1 MASRNPHLPTRVPRT
16 VFSKAGLLADLQ
28 AVDCDAASRSRVLE
42 LETGFRR
49 RVQSH
54 IASLPIANAL
64 LQDFNTSPFVLMIYA
79 QAKHY
84 TRLSELEGDIL
95 PAKLFSSMETSA
107 GRMVEDVALPVYGW
121 QAVPSGMHS
130 ANSALD
136 GKKVDLPVLK
146 AATLKSGP
154 RCLNDEMSENF
165 ADNVLGH
172 GPTWLS
178 DNGASQLDFTY
189 GVLYGTKKQSNKK
202 DWHILRNIAEKLPA
216 GQVVNPPWQR
226 WECQFRL
233 ALHPA
238 TATVRIGKEWW
249 DYLGGALCLTEICA
263 ALIRAC
269 VTPGQTDSVGTKY
282 TISDLANIVAWPT
295 GQSAINVGILQASQV
310 PWLFFLMRHF
320 CDEMTD

>member
-1 MASRNPHLPTRVPRT
+1 MASRNPNLPTRVPKT

-28 AVDCDAASRSRVLE
+28 AVDIDAASRNRVLA
-42 LETGFRR
+42 LETGFRQ

-64 LQDFNTSPFVLMIYA
+64 LEDFNTSPFVLMIYA

-136 GKKVDLPVLK
+136 GKQLALPVLK

-165 ADNVLGH
+165 ADNVLSH
-172 GPTWLS
+172 GPT
-178 DNGASQLDFTY
+178 
-189 GVLYGTKKQSNKK
+189 
-202 DWHILRNIAEKLPA
+202 
-216 GQVVNPPWQR
+216 
-226 WECQFRL
+226 
-233 ALHPA
+233 
-238 TATVRIGKEWW
+238 
-249 DYLGGALCLTEICA
+249 
-263 ALIRAC
+263 
-269 VTPGQTDSVGTKY
+269 
-282 TISDLANIVAWPT
+282 
-295 GQSAINVGILQASQV
+295 
-310 PWLFFLMRHF
+310 
-320 CDEMTD
+320 